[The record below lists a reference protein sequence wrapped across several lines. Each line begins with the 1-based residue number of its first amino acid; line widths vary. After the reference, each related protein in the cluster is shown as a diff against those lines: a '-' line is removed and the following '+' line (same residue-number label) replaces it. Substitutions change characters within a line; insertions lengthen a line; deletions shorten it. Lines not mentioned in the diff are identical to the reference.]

1 MLKTFFVDLFESA
14 ISNIKKY
21 NYSALNIRLIVFV
34 LILTILGINVIGSAS
49 KFNYDVS
56 QTQGLVVGL
65 FVMVVVGLINYKF
78 VLRFYWIFYIL
89 NLLVLLAIKFTPLGN
104 EVGGAKR
111 WIVIAGFQF
120 QPSELS
126 KIILILFFAAFL
138 AKYKDKLKD
147 IKFVLVAIAL
157 FAAPALLIYKQ
168 PDLSTTIVIFLTFCA
183 IIFICGL
190 SYKIIGIFLAII
202 VPLAIVLLC
211 VILALPRENNII
223 EKYQYDRIIGF
234 YDEENSEAARIRY
247 QQENSVMAIGSGGLT
262 GKGLNND
269 ETTSVKNG
277 NYISEPQTDFIF
289 TIVGEELGFIGTT
302 AVIVLIALIVFECM
316 MTGLRASTLEGRI
329 ICIGFGSWIAFQSF
343 INIAVATMLIPNTG
357 LPLPFVSYGQ
367 TSLVCLFIGVGLVLN
382 VSLQREKI
390 RFGRR

>member
-65 FVMVVVGLINYKF
+65 FVMVVVGLLNYKF

-111 WIVIAGFQF
+111 WIVIGGFQF

-316 MTGLRASTLEGRI
+316 MTGLRASTLEGKI

>member
-1 MLKTFFVDLFESA
+1 MIKTFFVDLFESA
-14 ISNIKKY
+14 LSNVKKY
-21 NYSALNIRLIVFV
+21 NYTALNLRLIIFV

-49 KFNYDVS
+49 KLNYDVS
-56 QTQGLVVGL
+56 QTQGLVFGL
-65 FVMVVVGLINYKF
+65 IIMIIVGLINYKF
-78 VLRFYWIFYIL
+78 ILRFYWIFYII
-89 NLLVLLAIKFTPLGN
+89 NFFVLLAIKFTPLGT

-111 WIVIAGFQF
+111 WIVIGGFQF

-126 KIILILFFAAFL
+126 KIIMILFFAAFF

-147 IKFVLVAIAL
+147 IKFVLISL
-157 FAAPALLIYKQ
+157 LIFAAPTILIYSQ

-183 IIFICGL
+183 IIFISGL
-190 SYKIIGIFLAII
+190 SYKIIGIFLAIV
-202 VPLAIVLLC
+202 VPLAIILLC
-211 VILALPRENNII
+211 VILALPRDNNII
-223 EKYQYDRIIGF
+223 KEYQYDRIIGF
-234 YDEENSEAARIRY
+234 YDESNEEAARIRY
-247 QQENSVMAIGSGGLT
+247 QQDNSVMAIGSGGLT

-302 AVIVLIALIVFECM
+302 AVIVLLFLIVFECIV
-316 MTGLRASTLEGRI
+316 TGVRATTLEGKI

>member
-49 KFNYDVS
+49 KFNYDIS

-65 FVMVVVGLINYKF
+65 FVMVVVGLLNYKF

-111 WIVIAGFQF
+111 WIVIGGFQF

-316 MTGLRASTLEGRI
+316 MTGLRASTLEGKI

>member
-65 FVMVVVGLINYKF
+65 FVMVVVGLVNYKF

-89 NLLVLLAIKFTPLGN
+89 NLIVLLAIKFTPLGN

-111 WIVIAGFQF
+111 WIVIGGFQF

-147 IKFVLVAIAL
+147 IKFVLVAVAL

-223 EKYQYDRIIGF
+223 EQYQYDRIIGF

-302 AVIVLIALIVFECM
+302 AVIILIALIVFECM
-316 MTGLRASTLEGRI
+316 MTGLRASTLEGKI

>member
-65 FVMVVVGLINYKF
+65 FVMVVVGLVNYKF
-78 VLRFYWIFYIL
+78 ILRFYWIFYIL

-111 WIVIAGFQF
+111 WIVIGGFQF

-223 EKYQYDRIIGF
+223 EQYQYDRIIGF

>member
-65 FVMVVVGLINYKF
+65 FVMVVVGLVNYKF
-78 VLRFYWIFYIL
+78 ILRFYWIFYIL

-111 WIVIAGFQF
+111 WIVIGGFQF

-147 IKFVLVAIAL
+147 IKFVLVAVAL

-223 EKYQYDRIIGF
+223 EQYQYDRIIGF

-302 AVIVLIALIVFECM
+302 AVIILIALIVFECM
-316 MTGLRASTLEGRI
+316 MTGLRASTLEGKI

>member
-65 FVMVVVGLINYKF
+65 FVMVVVGLVNYKF
-78 VLRFYWIFYIL
+78 ILRFYWIFYIL

-111 WIVIAGFQF
+111 WIVIGGFQF

-211 VILALPRENNII
+211 VVLALPRENNII
-223 EKYQYDRIIGF
+223 EQYQYDRIIGF

>member
-65 FVMVVVGLINYKF
+65 VVMVVVGLLNYKF

-111 WIVIAGFQF
+111 WIVIGGFQF

-316 MTGLRASTLEGRI
+316 MTGLRASTLEGKI